1 MDRRRASPRAPLAMD
16 ILKSFIS
23 LLALINPVGAIPF
36 FLSLTAHQRDGER
49 RRTIRIASISVFCVV
64 AITALFGQQIISFFG
79 ISVGSL
85 EVGGG
90 IIMLLMAIN
99 MLNAQIG
106 NSRSTP
112 EERDEAEQKDN
123 VAVVPLAIPLLTGPG
138 AISTTIIY
146 AAEAAHWYD
155 RLILVAIGAVLAAL
169 CFLSL
174 RLAEPI
180 ARWVGRTGINI
191 GTRLMGLMLSALAVE
206 FIVDGLKVLLP
217 NLK

>member
-1 MDRRRASPRAPLAMD
+1 MDL
-16 ILKSFIS
+16 LKSFIS

-36 FLSLTAHQRDGER
+36 FLSLTAQQSDLEKRN
-49 RRTIRIASISVFCVV
+49 TIRIASVSVFCVIAV
-64 AITALFGQQIISFFG
+64 TALLGQQIIAFFG

-106 NSRSTP
+106 NTRSTP
-112 EERDEAEQKDN
+112 EERHEAELKN
-123 VAVVPLAIPLLTGPG
+123 SVAVVPLAIPLLTGPG
-138 AISTTIIY
+138 SISTVIIY
-146 AAEAAHWYD
+146 SANAPHWYD
-155 RLILVAIGAVLAAL
+155 RIGLIAIGAVLAAL
-169 CFLSL
+169 CFGALN
-174 RLAEPI
+174 LAEPI

-206 FIVDGLKVLLP
+206 FIVDGLKALLP
-217 NLK
+217 TLK

>member
-1 MDRRRASPRAPLAMD
+1 MD

-36 FLSLTAHQRDGER
+36 FMSLTGQQSDAER
-49 RRTIRIASISVFCVV
+49 RRTIRTAAISVFCVI
-64 AITALFGQQIISFFG
+64 ALTALLGQQIIGFFG

-85 EVGGG
+85 QVGGG

-112 EERDEAEQKDN
+112 EERDEAEQKDSI
-123 VAVVPLAIPLLTGPG
+123 AVVPLAIPLLTGPG
-138 AISTTIIY
+138 TISTVIVY
-146 AAEAAHWYD
+146 AADSPHWYD
-155 RLILVAIGAVLAAL
+155 RAALIAIGAVLAAI
-169 CFLSL
+169 CFGAL

-206 FIVDGLKVLLP
+206 FIVDGLKALLP

>member
-1 MDRRRASPRAPLAMD
+1 MDF
-16 ILKSFIS
+16 LKSFIS
-23 LLALINPVGAIPF
+23 LLALINPVGAVPF
-36 FLSLTAHQRDGER
+36 FLSLTAGQSEAER
-49 RRTIRIASISVFCVV
+49 RRTIRVASISVFCVIAV
-64 AITALFGQQIISFFG
+64 TTVLGQQIIGFFG

-106 NSRSTP
+106 NTRSTA
-112 EERDEAEQKDN
+112 EERDEAESKN
-123 VAVVPLAIPLLTGPG
+123 SIAVVPLAIPLLTGPG
-138 AISTTIIY
+138 SISTVIVY
-146 AAEAAHWYD
+146 AASAHHWYD
-155 RLILVAIGAVLAAL
+155 RIGLVVIGAVLAAV

-180 ARWVGRTGINI
+180 ARWVGQTGINI

-206 FIVDGLKVLLP
+206 FIVDGLKALLP
-217 NLK
+217 NLR

>member
-1 MDRRRASPRAPLAMD
+1 MD

-36 FLSLTAHQRDGER
+36 FLSLTAQQSDGER
-49 RRTIRIASISVFCVV
+49 RRTIRIAAISVFCV
-64 AITALFGQQIISFFG
+64 ITVTTLLGQQIISFFG

-85 EVGGG
+85 QVGGG

-112 EERDEAEQKDN
+112 EERDEAEHKDN

-138 AISTTIIY
+138 AISTVIIY
-146 AAEAAHWYD
+146 SADSPHWYD
-155 RLILVAIGAVLAAL
+155 RVSLIVIGAVLAAI
-169 CFLSL
+169 CFFSL

-206 FIVDGLKVLLP
+206 FIVDGLKALLP